1 MESADQA
8 VAEVSIA
15 LAPSPNLIHYSVKP
29 IIYTL
34 FSQLNGSTVGDVPI
48 KVSIARK
55 QPMLEAAT
63 GKSVWATLG
72 KYLESN
78 TDQNNKQCDSVNSGF
93 MYSLSP
99 SCAEQ
104 RQRLLPRQEEPGCV
118 Q

>member
-15 LAPSPNLIHYSVKP
+15 LAPCPNLRHYSVKP
-29 IIYTL
+29 IIYTPF

-72 KYLESN
+72 KY
-78 TDQNNKQCDSVNSGF
+78 QF
-93 MYSLSP
+93 
-99 SCAEQ
+99 
-104 RQRLLPRQEEPGCV
+104 
-118 Q
+118 